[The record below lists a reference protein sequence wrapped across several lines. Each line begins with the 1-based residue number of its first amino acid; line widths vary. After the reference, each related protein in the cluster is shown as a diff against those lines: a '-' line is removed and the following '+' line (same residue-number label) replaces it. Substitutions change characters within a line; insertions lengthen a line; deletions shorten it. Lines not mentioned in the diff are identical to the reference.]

1 MYSKIK
7 GINPDN
13 HHFDLVNQVIL
24 ISLLESDHVN
34 VNHLSENA
42 FIPCHSV
49 NSALFIA
56 LKVEIEG
63 GKLVA
68 ISHHIIPSILRD
80 LISSFLNEKVY
91 RAVWADLLEI
101 EE

>member
-1 MYSKIK
+1 MYSKIL

-13 HHFDLVNQVIL
+13 HHFDLINQVIL
-24 ISLLESDHVN
+24 ISLLESDQVN
-34 VNHLSENA
+34 VDHLSEHS

-49 NSALFIA
+49 NGGLFIA

-68 ISHHIIPSILRD
+68 ISHYVTPSILRA

-91 RAVWADLLEI
+91 RAVWADLFEV